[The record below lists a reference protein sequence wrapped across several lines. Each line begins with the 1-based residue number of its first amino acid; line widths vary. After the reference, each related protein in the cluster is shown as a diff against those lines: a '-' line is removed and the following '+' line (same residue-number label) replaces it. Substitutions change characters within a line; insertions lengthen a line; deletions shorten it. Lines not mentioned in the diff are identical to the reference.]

1 MSRVSKPDEVQRK
14 SNIRG
19 TIQQQEDAES
29 LVDSIAFGPHSK
41 FKEWDDKLQSL
52 KGQTPGSC
60 ERARKLYNDIADGI
74 QGKRG
79 WEADGLRNKAAKA
92 LIMSNKLEWI
102 VERCKK
108 PESAALKK
116 KRRSKKT
123 KRKGTKRKGTKRK
136 GTKHHKSKKHVSKY
150 NMMGGKRRKKSKK
163 SRIGKKSK
171 RKQISKKR

>member
-14 SNIRG
+14 SNIRS

-29 LVDSIAFGPHSK
+29 LVDSIAYGPHSK

-60 ERARKLYNDIADGI
+60 ERSRKLYNDIADGI

-79 WEADGLRNKAAKA
+79 WDADGLRNQAAKA

-123 KRKGTKRKGTKRK
+123 KRKGTKRKGTK
-136 GTKHHKSKKHVSKY
+136 HHKSKKHVSKY

-163 SRIGKKSK
+163 SRRGKKSK

>member
-1 MSRVSKPDEVQRK
+1 MSRVSKPEEVQRK

-79 WEADGLRNKAAKA
+79 WDADGLRKKAAKA

-123 KRKGTKRKGTKRK
+123 KRKGTK
-136 GTKHHKSKKHVSKY
+136 HHKSKMHVSKY

-163 SRIGKKSK
+163 SK
-171 RKQISKKR
+171 RRKRSKKR

>member
-123 KRKGTKRKGTKRK
+123 KRKGTKRKGTK
-136 GTKHHKSKKHVSKY
+136 HHKSKKHVSKY
-150 NMMGGKRRKKSKK
+150 KKLLIFDCRFASQKVFQLSK
-163 SRIGKKSK
+163 I
-171 RKQISKKR
+171 